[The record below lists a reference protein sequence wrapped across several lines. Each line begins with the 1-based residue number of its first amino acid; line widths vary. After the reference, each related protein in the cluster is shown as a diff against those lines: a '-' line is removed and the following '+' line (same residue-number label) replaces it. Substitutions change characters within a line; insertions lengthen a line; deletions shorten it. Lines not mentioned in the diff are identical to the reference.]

1 LRNLNQHCRNYRSCL
16 PARKSP
22 VFSNRGPWNRK
33 PLANPDLLA
42 AELLEL
48 GTLEHVLAL
57 EYLYARY
64 SIHSYLR
71 QDPTFRPVKE
81 FCNATGKFGI
91 ADLLKQAMKA

>member
-1 LRNLNQHCRNYRSCL
+1 VLTS
-16 PARKSP
+16 KEISS
-22 VFSNRGPWNRK
+22 VFEPRPMESK
-33 PLANPDLLA
+33 APLANPDLLA